1 MGGGRTMGKLFQC
14 HKTRLASPMTRDMHF
29 HVSAMHI
36 FKHYTPGLPT
46 VLTGARITLLFAFI
60 YCYVEKHTI
69 IVQFWT
75 KLQRFFLG
83 LGAGNSFGLVILN
96 HKFPFGWRNIRSSW
110 GLPSWSLRTW
120 WFRRCEEFHFLI
132 GGLPWAQIWNQISV
146 IDFFFLCH
154 GSCINRLI
162 LWWLRLFHISFDG
175 KSCGWVAPG
184 KHIRPNDMSYRKFW
198 ISGHIFDQ
206 KAIIKNWF
214 PSYIAEMYFS
224 TLSGNFPERQQIN
237 PSFCSLTK
245 FISVSDSFLT
255 LKTER

>member
-1 MGGGRTMGKLFQC
+1 MGKLFQC

-96 HKFPFGWRNIRSSW
+96 HKFPFG
-110 GLPSWSLRTW
+110 
-120 WFRRCEEFHFLI
+120 
-132 GGLPWAQIWNQISV
+132 
-146 IDFFFLCH
+146 
-154 GSCINRLI
+154 
-162 LWWLRLFHISFDG
+162 
-175 KSCGWVAPG
+175 
-184 KHIRPNDMSYRKFW
+184 
-198 ISGHIFDQ
+198 
-206 KAIIKNWF
+206 
-214 PSYIAEMYFS
+214 
-224 TLSGNFPERQQIN
+224 
-237 PSFCSLTK
+237 
-245 FISVSDSFLT
+245 
-255 LKTER
+255 